1 LAGHPSLV
9 PMSRWTCPNCSFSN
23 VTMSWHRTGKCFMC
37 RAPKPRWPSQSA
49 RGATFSSNA
58 IAQAFEH
65 QITAPALRPSASD
78 SSLRMC
84 PGISQRQVEAASV
97 ERSRSA
103 TSIRLPLPT
112 PRQGRRQVEA
122 SATLERSERLKQ
134 QRPHTAWESAHAI
147 PREINQIPRV
157 GLRVEALLSQRG
169 EHGLQPRLMHGTE
182 SPAWQNPRH
191 GQHSVPQT
199 HRSEGAEMP
208 CFVEAQETMRQ
219 SATTPRHTRQSE
231 QPTSLRS
238 EHASNLRFV
247 HANESV
253 YELGW
258 FPSDWP
264 PKRVFVHHVFANT
277 WADRCGVRA
286 GDELLVVGGH
296 LVSGLTKREFKHAM
310 RQRPLSLHLLSA
322 PALPDPRAMPSQGQ
336 EGVLETARD
345 SNVGPIE
352 VEEVPHA
359 SSIQESNQAHSKNA
373 SVAGNGLPI
382 HIVSKDEEINSHPQ
396 RRECTICFYDYV
408 QGDQQISLPCFHHFH
423 AACVGEWLCRSN
435 ECPTCRHP
443 VFLQ

>member
-1 LAGHPSLV
+1 
-9 PMSRWTCPNCSFSN
+9 
-23 VTMSWHRTGKCFMC
+23 MC
-37 RAPKPRWPSQSA
+37 RTPKPRSSSQSA

-84 PGISQRQVEAASV
+84 SGASG

-112 PRQGRRQVEA
+112 PRQVRR
-122 SATLERSERLKQ
+122 LERSERLMQ
-134 QRPHTAWESAHAI
+134 QRPLTARESARAI
-147 PREINQIPRV
+147 PRESSQTPRA

-169 EHGLQPRLMHGTE
+169 EHGSQPRFMRGTE
-182 SPAWQNPRH
+182 SLAWQTPR
-191 GQHSVPQT
+191 
-199 HRSEGAEMP
+199 RSEGAVLP
-208 CFVEAQETMRQ
+208 CSVEAQEIMQQ
-219 SATTPRHTRQSE
+219 SATTRRQMRQSE
-231 QPTSLRS
+231 QPSSLRS
-238 EHASNLRFV
+238 EHASCLRV
-247 HANESV
+247 IHANESV

-264 PKRVFVHHVFANT
+264 PKRVFVHHVCADT

-296 LVSGLTKREFKHAM
+296 LVPGLTKREFKHAM

-322 PALPDPRAMPSQGQ
+322 PALPEPRAMPSQGQ

-359 SSIQESNQAHSKNA
+359 SSIQESNQVHSKNA